1 MNCHLD
7 RSGEICGF
15 FCPDQR
21 RKSYSILAVNPTAK
35 PTREEIQAERQ
46 PKRALGLFDSTMIVI
61 GVMIGS
67 GIFIVPANMAR
78 ILGGPGW
85 LLAAWVFAAILT
97 IAAAFSFGELAS
109 MMPGGGGMYLY
120 LREAYSP
127 LWGFLYGWTLFTV
140 IQTGTI
146 AAVAVA
152 FARFLGVL
160 APSISESRYL
170 VAPLH
175 LSAHYAITLST
186 AQLVALLVIA
196 LLTATNTLGIEY
208 GKIVQNSFTV
218 AKLGAL
224 AALILLGLTAGWNAA
239 AVHANLAV
247 FWQRP
252 AIPQAGGSLT
262 AILSLV
268 VVFCV
273 SQSGSLFAADSWHDI
288 TFAAEEV
295 KDPRTTLPRALAI
308 GTVIVMLLYLAA
320 NVTYLAVL
328 KFPAIQHAA
337 NDRVATAMLEQIFP
351 AWGGKALAMLI
362 MVSTFG
368 CINSLVLAGPRAY
381 YAMARDKLFLPVAA
395 ELNRARVPG
404 WSLVMQGVW
413 AGLLVL
419 LTTYSPLKGYGNL
432 YSDLLDYII
441 SAALLFYIL
450 TIAAVVV
457 LRYKRPDAERLYR
470 TPGYPVVP
478 AVYILGAS
486 TVVLCLFIDRPATTW
501 PGLVL
506 VIAGLPVYWLIR
518 RA

>member
-1 MNCHLD
+1 MTKAEELAATQ
-7 RSGEICGF
+7 E
-15 FCPDQR
+15 QR
-21 RKSYSILAVNPTAK
+21 K
-35 PTREEIQAERQ
+35 
-46 PKRALGLFDSTMIVI
+46 PKRALGLFDSTMVVI

-67 GIFIVPANMAR
+67 GIFIVPADMAR

-85 LLAAWVFAAILT
+85 FLAAWLFAAVLT

-120 LREAYSP
+120 LSEAYSP

-160 APSISESRYL
+160 VPGISESRYL
-170 VAPLH
+170 ITPIPL
-175 LSAHYAITLST
+175 STHYALTLST

-208 GKIVQNSFTV
+208 GKIIQNGFTV
-218 AKLGAL
+218 AKLGAM
-224 AALILLGLTAGWNAA
+224 AALILLGLTVGWNGT
-239 AVHANLAV
+239 AVHANLAN

-252 AIPQAGGSLT
+252 ATGATSPMG
-262 AILSLV
+262 V
-268 VVFCV
+268 VLGLLMVFCV
-273 SQSGSLFAADSWHDI
+273 SQSGSLFAADAWHDI
-288 TFAAEEV
+288 TFASEEV

-308 GTVIVMLLYLAA
+308 GVVLVMLIYLAA
-320 NVTYLAVL
+320 NVAYLVVL
-328 KFPAIQHAA
+328 NFSAIQHAPH
-337 NDRVATAMLEQIFP
+337 DRVATAMLQQIFP
-351 AWGGKALAMLI
+351 AWGGQALAVLI

-381 YAMARDKLFLPVAA
+381 YAMARDKLFVPAA
-395 ELNRARVPG
+395 GRLNRARVPG
-404 WSLVMQGVW
+404 WSLAMQGVW
-413 AGLLVL
+413 AGVLVL
-419 LTTYSPLKGYGNL
+419 LTTYSPAKGYGNL

-457 LRYKRPDAERLYR
+457 LRYKRPDAERLFR
-470 TPGYPVVP
+470 TPGYPFVP
-478 AVYILGAS
+478 AIYVLGAGA
-486 TVVLCLFIDRPATTW
+486 VVLCLFIDRPATTW
-501 PGLVL
+501 PGLAL
-506 VIAGLPVYWLIR
+506 VITGLPVYWLIR
-518 RA
+518 RGK

>member
-1 MNCHLD
+1 MN
-7 RSGEICGF
+7 
-15 FCPDQR
+15 P
-21 RKSYSILAVNPTAK
+21 VAK
-35 PTREEIQAERQ
+35 PTREEREEIQEKRR

-67 GIFIVPANMAR
+67 GIFIVPADMAR

-85 LLAAWVFAAILT
+85 FLAAWVFAAVLT

-170 VAPLH
+170 IPPIH
-175 LSAHYAITLST
+175 LSAHYALTLST

-196 LLTATNTLGIEY
+196 LLTATNALGIEY
-208 GKIVQNSFTV
+208 GKIIQNSFTV

-224 AALILLGLTAGWNAA
+224 GALILAGPDRGLACFVGACEPGRLLAA
-239 AVHANLAV
+239 AGYACIRAS
-247 FWQRP
+247 
-252 AIPQAGGSLT
+252 SLV

-268 VVFCV
+268 MVFCV

-288 TFAAEEV
+288 TFASEEV
-295 KDPRTTLPRALAI
+295 KDPRTTLPRSLAI

-320 NVTYLAVL
+320 NLAYLAVL
-328 KFPAIQHAA
+328 DFPSIQHAPH
-337 NDRVATAMLEQIFP
+337 DRVATAMLQAIFP
-351 AWGGKALAMLI
+351 SWGGQALAAVI

-381 YAMARDKLFLPVAA
+381 YAMARDKLFFPAA
-395 ELNRARVPG
+395 GRLNGARVPG
-404 WSLVMQGVW
+404 WSLLFQGIW

-419 LTTYSPLKGYGNL
+419 LTTYSPAKGYGNL

-478 AVYILGAS
+478 AIYVLGAS

-518 RA
+518 RKAEL

>member
-1 MNCHLD
+1 
-7 RSGEICGF
+7 
-15 FCPDQR
+15 
-21 RKSYSILAVNPTAK
+21 
-35 PTREEIQAERQ
+35 
-46 PKRALGLFDSTMIVI
+46 MIVI

-67 GIFIVPANMAR
+67 GIFIVPADMAR

-85 LLAAWVFAAILT
+85 FLAAWVFAAVLT

-170 VAPLH
+170 IPPIH
-175 LSAHYAITLST
+175 LSAHYALTLST
-186 AQLVALLVIA
+186 AQLVGLLVIA
-196 LLTATNTLGIEY
+196 LLTATNALGIEY
-208 GKIVQNSFTV
+208 GKIIQNSFTV

-224 AALILLGLTAGWNAA
+224 GALIMLGLSVGWNASS
-239 AVHANLAV
+239 VQANLAT

-252 AIPQAGGSLT
+252 ATVHPGGSLV

-268 VVFCV
+268 MVFCV

-288 TFAAEEV
+288 TFASEEV
-295 KDPRTTLPRALAI
+295 KDPRTTLPRSLAI

-320 NVTYLAVL
+320 NLAYLAVL
-328 KFPAIQHAA
+328 DFPSIQHAPH
-337 NDRVATAMLEQIFP
+337 DRVATAMLQAIFP
-351 AWGGKALAMLI
+351 SWGGQALAAVI

-381 YAMARDKLFLPVAA
+381 YAMARDKLFFPAA
-395 ELNRARVPG
+395 GRLNKARVPG
-404 WSLVMQGVW
+404 WSLLFQGIW

-419 LTTYSPLKGYGNL
+419 LTTYSPAKGYGNL
-432 YSDLLDYII
+432 YSDLLDYVVFSVLI
-441 SAALLFYIL
+441 FYVL
-450 TIAAVVV
+450 TIAGLFV
-457 LRYKRPDAERLYR
+457 LRRKRPDAERPYR
-470 TPGYPVVP
+470 AFGYPIIPVL
-478 AVYILGAS
+478 YIVAATTIMLALILYK
-486 TVVLCLFIDRPATTW
+486 TDTTW
-501 PGLVL
+501 PGLLLVL
-506 VIAGLPVYWLIR
+506 LGVPVYWLWQKR
-518 RA
+518 PGGGPTGN

>member
-1 MNCHLD
+1 M
-7 RSGEICGF
+7 S
-15 FCPDQR
+15 
-21 RKSYSILAVNPTAK
+21 PTAK
-35 PTREEIQAERQ
+35 PTREEREEIQAKRQ
-46 PKRALGLFDSTMIVI
+46 PKRALGLFDSTMVVI

-67 GIFIVPANMAR
+67 GIFIVPASMAR

-85 LLAAWVFAAILT
+85 FLAAWVFAAVLT

-160 APSISESRYL
+160 APAVSESRYL
-170 VAPLH
+170 VAPIH
-175 LSAHYAITLST
+175 LSAHYALTLST
-186 AQLVALLVIA
+186 AQLVGLLVIA
-196 LLTATNTLGIEY
+196 LLTATNALGIEY

-224 AALILLGLTAGWNAA
+224 GALILLGLTVGFNAS
-239 AVHANLAV
+239 AVHANLAT

-252 AIPQAGGSLT
+252 VAPHPMSSMGAIVSL
-262 AILSLV
+262 LM
-268 VVFCV
+268 VFCI
-273 SQSGSLFAADSWHDI
+273 SQSGSLFAADAWHDI
-288 TFAAEEV
+288 TFASEEV
-295 KDPRTTLPRALAI
+295 KEPRSTLPRALAI
-308 GTVIVMLLYLAA
+308 GVVIVMLIYLAA
-320 NVTYLAVL
+320 NIAYLAVL
-328 KFPAIQHAA
+328 NFPTIQHADH
-337 NDRVATAMLEQIFP
+337 DRVATAMLQQIFP
-351 AWGGKALAMLI
+351 AWGGKGLAVLI

-381 YAMARDKLFLPVAA
+381 YAMARDRLFIPAA
-395 ELNRARVPG
+395 GRLNSARVPG
-404 WSLVMQGVW
+404 WSLLMQGIW

-419 LTTYSPLKGYGNL
+419 LTTYSPLTGYGNL

-450 TIAAVVV
+450 TISAVVV

-478 AVYILGAS
+478 AIYVLGAS
-486 TVVLCLFIDRPATTW
+486 TVVLCLFIARPATTW
-501 PGLVL
+501 PGLAL
-506 VIAGLPVYWLIR
+506 VISGLPVYWLIR
-518 RA
+518 RKGAN

>member
-1 MNCHLD
+1 
-7 RSGEICGF
+7 
-15 FCPDQR
+15 
-21 RKSYSILAVNPTAK
+21 VNPTQ
-35 PTREEIQAERQ
+35 EEIETRRQ

-67 GIFIVPANMAR
+67 GIFIVPAGMAR

-85 LLAAWVFAAILT
+85 LLAAWVFAAVLT

-160 APSISESRYL
+160 APSISESHYL
-170 VAPLH
+170 FAPLH

-196 LLTATNTLGIEY
+196 ALTATNSLGVEY
-208 GKIVQNSFTV
+208 GKIIQNTFTV
-218 AKLGAL
+218 AKLGAM
-224 AALILLGLTAGWNAA
+224 AALILLGLTVGWHAT
-239 AVHANLAV
+239 AVHANLAA

-252 AIPQAGGSLT
+252 PIPGSESGLT
-262 AILSLV
+262 ALLSLV

-273 SQSGSLFAADSWHDI
+273 SQTGSLFSADSWHDI

-295 KDPRTTLPRALAI
+295 KDPRTTLPRSLAL
-308 GTVIVMLLYLAA
+308 GTVIVMLIYLAA
-320 NVTYLAVL
+320 NVAYMAVL
-328 KFPAIQHAA
+328 TFPDIQHAPR
-337 NDRVATAMLEQIFP
+337 DRVATAMMQHIFP
-351 AWGGKALAMLI
+351 TWGAQALAVLI

-368 CINSLVLAGPRAY
+368 CINSLVLSGPRAY
-381 YAMARDKLFLPVAA
+381 YAMARDQLFFPAA
-395 ELNRARVPG
+395 GHLNRARVPG
-404 WSLVMQGVW
+404 WSLLLQGIW

-419 LTTYSPLKGYGNL
+419 LTTYSPLTGYGNL

-478 AVYILGAS
+478 ATYVLGAS
-486 TVVLCLFIDRPATTW
+486 VVVLCLFIDRPATTW

-506 VIAGLPVYWLIR
+506 VVAGLPVYWIIR
-518 RA
+518 KRQ

>member
-1 MNCHLD
+1 MN
-7 RSGEICGF
+7 
-15 FCPDQR
+15 PN
-21 RKSYSILAVNPTAK
+21 APT
-35 PTREEIQAERQ
+35 TRGLSREEREELQVKRK
-46 PKRALGLFDSTMIVI
+46 PKRALGLFDSTMVVI

-67 GIFIVPANMAR
+67 GIFIVPAGMAR

-85 LLAAWVFAAILT
+85 FLAAWVFAAVLT
-97 IAAAFSFGELAS
+97 IAAALSFGELAS

-160 APSISESRYL
+160 APSVSESHYL

-175 LSAHYAITLST
+175 LSSHYALTLST

-208 GKIVQNSFTV
+208 AKIVQNAFTV

-224 AALILLGLTAGWNAA
+224 AALILLGLTVGWNSS
-239 AVHANLAV
+239 AVHTNLAG

-252 AIPQAGGSLT
+252 ATAHPETALA

-268 VVFCV
+268 MVFCV
-273 SQSGSLFAADSWHDI
+273 SQSGSLFAADAWHDI

-295 KDPRTTLPRALAI
+295 KDPRRTLPRSLAI

-320 NVTYLAVL
+320 NVAYLAVL
-328 KFPAIQHAA
+328 SFPAIQHAPH
-337 NDRVATAMLEQIFP
+337 DRVATAMLQQIFP
-351 AWGGKALAMLI
+351 AWGGAALAVLI

-381 YAMARDKLFLPVAA
+381 YAMARDKLFFAA
-395 ELNRARVPG
+395 AGRLNRASVPG
-404 WSLVMQGVW
+404 WSLAMQGVW
-413 AGLLVL
+413 AALLVL
-419 LTTYSPLKGYGNL
+419 LTTYSPVTGYGNL

-457 LRYKRPDAERLYR
+457 LRHNRPDAERPYR
-470 TPGYPVVP
+470 TPGYPVIP
-478 AVYILGAS
+478 AIYVVGAS
-486 TVVLCLFIDRPATTW
+486 AVVLCLFIDRPATTW
-501 PGLVL
+501 PGLAL
-506 VIAGLPVYWLIR
+506 VIAGLPVYWVVR
-518 RA
+518 RAGSRNIS

>member
-1 MNCHLD
+1 
-7 RSGEICGF
+7 
-15 FCPDQR
+15 
-21 RKSYSILAVNPTAK
+21 VNPTQEA
-35 PTREEIQAERQ
+35 TEARRE
-46 PKRALGLFDSTMIVI
+46 PKRALGLFDSTMVVI

-67 GIFIVPANMAR
+67 GIFIVPADMAR

-85 LLAAWVFAAILT
+85 LLAAWVFAAVLT

-152 FARFLGVL
+152 FARYLGVL
-160 APSISESRYL
+160 LPSISESHYL
-170 VAPLH
+170 FAPLH

-186 AQLVALLVIA
+186 AQLVALVVIA
-196 LLTATNTLGIEY
+196 LLTATNSLGVEY
-208 GKIVQNSFTV
+208 GKIIQNSFTV
-218 AKLGAL
+218 AKLGAM
-224 AALILLGLTAGWNAA
+224 AALILVGLTLGWHGS
-239 AVHANLAV
+239 AVHANLAN

-252 AIPQAGGSLT
+252 PTPHPDTSLV
-262 AILSLV
+262 ALLSLV

-273 SQSGSLFAADSWHDI
+273 SQPGPLFSADSWHDI

-295 KDPRTTLPRALAI
+295 KDPRTTLPRSLAL
-308 GTVIVMLLYLAA
+308 GTVIVMLIYLAA
-320 NVTYLAVL
+320 NVAYLVVL
-328 KFPAIQHAA
+328 NFSDIQHA
-337 NDRVATAMLEQIFP
+337 NHDRVATAMIEQIFP
-351 AWGGKALAMLI
+351 AWGVQAMAVLI

-368 CINSLVLAGPRAY
+368 CINSLVLSGPRAY
-381 YAMARDKLFLPVAA
+381 YAMARDRLFFPAA
-395 ELNRARVPG
+395 GRLNRARVPG
-404 WSLVMQGVW
+404 WSLALQGIW

-419 LTTYSPLKGYGNL
+419 LTTYSTSKGYGNL

-478 AVYILGAS
+478 AIYVLGAGV
-486 TVVLCLFIDRPATTW
+486 VVLCLFLDRPATTW

-506 VIAGLPVYWLIR
+506 VVCGLPVYFLIR
-518 RA
+518 R

>member
-1 MNCHLD
+1 M
-7 RSGEICGF
+7 
-15 FCPDQR
+15 
-21 RKSYSILAVNPTAK
+21 V
-35 PTREEIQAERQ
+35 
-46 PKRALGLFDSTMIVI
+46 VI

-67 GIFIVPANMAR
+67 GIFIVPADMAR

-85 LLAAWVFAAILT
+85 LLAAWVFAAVLT

-170 VAPLH
+170 VTPVH

-186 AQLVALLVIA
+186 AQLVALLVI
-196 LLTATNTLGIEY
+196 LVLTATNTLGIEY
-208 GKIVQNSFTV
+208 GKIIQNAFTV
-218 AKLGAL
+218 AKLGAMG
-224 AALILLGLTAGWNAA
+224 ALILLGLTVGWNAA
-239 AVHANLAV
+239 TVHANLAV

-252 AIPQAGGSLT
+252 AEVAAHPAYSFG
-262 AILSLV
+262 AILSLLM
-268 VVFCV
+268 VFCV

-288 TFAAEEV
+288 TFASEEV
-295 KDPRTTLPRALAI
+295 KDPRTTLPRALAM
-308 GTVIVMLLYLAA
+308 GVVIVMLIYLAA
-320 NVTYLAVL
+320 NVAYMAVL
-328 KFPAIQHAA
+328 NFSAIQHAPH
-337 NDRVATAMLEQIFP
+337 DRVATAMLQQIFP
-351 AWGGKALAMLI
+351 AWGGKALAVLI

-381 YAMARDKLFLPVAA
+381 YAMARDKLFVPAA
-395 ELNRARVPG
+395 GRLNRARVPG
-404 WSLVMQGVW
+404 WSLAMQGVW
-413 AGLLVL
+413 AAVLVL
-419 LTTYSPLKGYGNL
+419 LTTYSPVTGYGNL

-478 AVYILGAS
+478 AGYILGAS
-486 TVVLCLFIDRPATTW
+486 AVGVCVFVDRPATTW
-501 PGLVL
+501 PGLAL
-506 VIAGLPVYWLIR
+506 VISGLPVYWLIR
-518 RA
+518 RAGKNGSD

>member
-1 MNCHLD
+1 MRGAQQAQQHII
-7 RSGEICGF
+7 G
-15 FCPDQR
+15 QR
-21 RKSYSILAVNPTAK
+21 FGQKAGANIAPLANSAVDTLQFAIAESFSLGSDHAHQLGYSLSRGDSILAVPRPYEPYRKTHSRTRISCTQHWTPTACAAFSK
-35 PTREEIQAERQ
+35 ESRMNFANATKLHRKSGEEREEIQAQRK
-46 PKRALGLFDSTMIVI
+46 PKRALGLFDSTMVVI

-67 GIFIVPANMAR
+67 GIFIVPADMAR

-85 LLAAWVFAAILT
+85 FLAAWVFAAVLT

-170 VAPLH
+170 ITPIR
-175 LSAHYAITLST
+175 LSAHYALTLST
-186 AQLVALLVIA
+186 AQLVAVLVIA

-208 GKIVQNSFTV
+208 GKIIQNSFTV

-224 AALILLGLTAGWNAA
+224 GALIVLGLTVGWNAS
-239 AVHANLAV
+239 AVHANLAA

-252 AIPQAGGSLT
+252 ATPHPVSSMG
-262 AILSLV
+262 AILSLL

-288 TFAAEEV
+288 TFASEEV
-295 KDPRTTLPRALAI
+295 KEPRTTLPRALAI
-308 GTVIVMLLYLAA
+308 GVVIVMLVYLAA
-320 NVTYLAVL
+320 NIAYLAVL
-328 KFPAIQHAA
+328 NFSAIQHADH
-337 NDRVATAMLEQIFP
+337 DRVATAMLQQIFP
-351 AWGGKALAMLI
+351 AWGAKGLAVLI

-381 YAMARDKLFLPVAA
+381 YAMARDRLFIPAA
-395 ELNRARVPG
+395 GRLNSARVPG
-404 WSLVMQGVW
+404 WSLLMQGVW
-413 AGLLVL
+413 A
-419 LTTYSPLKGYGNL
+419 
-432 YSDLLDYII
+432 
-441 SAALLFYIL
+441 AAAG
-450 TIAAVVV
+450 AAHHVF
-457 LRYKRPDAERLYR
+457 
-470 TPGYPVVP
+470 PG
-478 AVYILGAS
+478 
-486 TVVLCLFIDRPATTW
+486 
-501 PGLVL
+501 
-506 VIAGLPVYWLIR
+506 
-518 RA
+518 

>member
-1 MNCHLD
+1 
-7 RSGEICGF
+7 
-15 FCPDQR
+15 
-21 RKSYSILAVNPTAK
+21 
-35 PTREEIQAERQ
+35 
-46 PKRALGLFDSTMIVI
+46 MIVI

-78 ILGGPGW
+78 MLGGPGW
-85 LLAAWVFAAILT
+85 FLAAWVFAAVLT

-152 FARFLGVL
+152 FARFLGVW
-160 APSISESRYL
+160 APSVSESRYL
-170 VAPLH
+170 FPPLH
-175 LSAHYAITLST
+175 LSAHYALMLSS

-208 GKIVQNSFTV
+208 GKIIQNSFTV

-224 AALILLGLTAGWNAA
+224 AALILLGLSVGWNGSS
-239 AVHANLAV
+239 VHANLAD

-252 AIPQAGGSLT
+252 DTSYAG
-262 AILSLV
+262 ILGLLM
-268 VVFCV
+268 VFCV
-273 SQSGSLFAADSWHDI
+273 SQSGSLFAADAWHDI

-295 KDPRTTLPRALAI
+295 KDPRRTLPRSLAI
-308 GTVIVMLLYLAA
+308 GTVIVMLLYLVV
-320 NVTYLAVL
+320 NVAYLVVL

-337 NDRVATAMLEQIFP
+337 NDRVATAMLQQIFP
-351 AWGGKALAMLI
+351 AWGGKALAALI

-381 YAMARDKLFLPVAA
+381 YAMARDRLFFPAA
-395 ELNRARVPG
+395 GTLNAARVPG
-404 WSLVMQGVW
+404 WSLLMQGVW
-413 AGLLVL
+413 AGVLVL
-419 LTTYSPLKGYGNL
+419 LTTYSPDKGYGNL

-478 AVYILGAS
+478 AIYVLGAG
-486 TVVLCLFIDRPATTW
+486 VVVVCLFIDRPATTW

-506 VIAGLPVYWLIR
+506 VVAGLPVYWLIR
-518 RA
+518 RKSA

>member
-1 MNCHLD
+1 
-7 RSGEICGF
+7 
-15 FCPDQR
+15 
-21 RKSYSILAVNPTAK
+21 
-35 PTREEIQAERQ
+35 
-46 PKRALGLFDSTMIVI
+46 MIVI

-67 GIFIVPANMAR
+67 GIFIVPADMAR
-78 ILGGPGW
+78 LLGGPGW
-85 LLAAWVFAAILT
+85 LLAAWVFAAVLT

-160 APSISESRYL
+160 VPSVSESHYL
-170 VAPLH
+170 TAPLH
-175 LSAHYAITLST
+175 LSAHYAVTLST
-186 AQLVALLVIA
+186 AQLVAMLVIA
-196 LLTATNTLGIEY
+196 LLTGTNMLGIEY

-224 AALILLGLTAGWNAA
+224 AALVVLGLSIGWNTSS
-239 AVHANLAV
+239 VHANLAA

-252 AIPQAGGSLT
+252 ATSHPGNSVAV
-262 AILSLV
+262 ILSLV

-273 SQSGSLFAADSWHDI
+273 SQSGSLFAADAWHDI

-295 KDPRTTLPRALAI
+295 KDPRTTLPHSLAI
-308 GTVIVMLLYLAA
+308 GTIIVMLLYLAA
-320 NVTYLAVL
+320 NAAYLAVL
-328 KFPAIQHAA
+328 KFPAIQHAP
-337 NDRVATAMLEQIFP
+337 NDRVATAMLQQIFP
-351 AWGGKALAMLI
+351 AWGSQALAALI

-381 YAMARDKLFLPVAA
+381 YTMARDKLFFAA
-395 ELNRARVPG
+395 AGHLNRARVPG
-404 WSLVMQGVW
+404 WSLLMQGIW
-413 AGLLVL
+413 AALLVV
-419 LTTYSPLKGYGNL
+419 LTTYSPVKGYGNL

-457 LRYKRPDAERLYR
+457 LRYKRPQAERLYR

-486 TVVLCLFIDRPATTW
+486 AVVLCLFVDRPATTW
-501 PGLVL
+501 PGLAL
-506 VIAGLPVYWLIR
+506 VIAGLPVYWIVR
-518 RA
+518 RAA

>member
-1 MNCHLD
+1 MTP
-7 RSGEICGF
+7 I
-15 FCPDQR
+15 
-21 RKSYSILAVNPTAK
+21 AK
-35 PTREEIQAERQ
+35 PTGRLSHEQREELEEKRK
-46 PKRALGLFDSTMIVI
+46 PKRALGLFDSTMVVI

-67 GIFIVPANMAR
+67 GIFIVPAGMAR

-85 LLAAWVFAAILT
+85 FLAAWIFAAILT
-97 IAAAFSFGELAS
+97 IAAALSFGELAS

-160 APSISESRYL
+160 APSISESHYL
-170 VAPLH
+170 FAPLH
-175 LSAHYAITLST
+175 LSGHYALTLST

-208 GKIVQNSFTV
+208 AKIVQNIFTV

-224 AALILLGLTAGWNAA
+224 AALILLGLTVGWNHAA
-239 AVHANLAV
+239 MQANLAN

-252 AIPQAGGSLT
+252 AVGLDHPVSFMGT
-262 AILSLV
+262 ILGLLM
-268 VVFCV
+268 VFCV
-273 SQSGSLFAADSWHDI
+273 SQSGSLFAADAWHDI

-295 KDPRTTLPRALAI
+295 KDPRTTLPRSLAI
-308 GTVIVMLLYLAA
+308 GTVVVMLLYLAA
-320 NVTYLAVL
+320 NAAYLAVL
-328 KFPAIQHAA
+328 GFPAIQHAPH
-337 NDRVATAMLEQIFP
+337 DRVATAMLQQIFP
-351 AWGGKALAMLI
+351 AWGGAALAVLI

-381 YAMARDKLFLPVAA
+381 YAMARDKLFFPAA
-395 ELNRARVPG
+395 GRLNQARVPG
-404 WSLVMQGVW
+404 WSLAMQGVW
-413 AGLLVL
+413 AGVLVL
-419 LTTYSPLKGYGNL
+419 LTTYSPVTGYGNL

-457 LRYKRPDAERLYR
+457 LRRKRPAAERPYR
-470 TPGYPVVP
+470 TPGYPVIP
-478 AVYILGAS
+478 AIYVVGAS
-486 TVVLCLFIDRPATTW
+486 AVVVCLFIDRPATTW
-501 PGLVL
+501 PGLAL
-506 VIAGLPVYWLIR
+506 VITGLPVYWVIR
-518 RA
+518 RAGSSEA

>member
-1 MNCHLD
+1 LSPLKYVAL
-7 RSGEICGF
+7 RGK
-15 FCPDQR
+15 R
-21 RKSYSILAVNPTAK
+21 YSILAVNPATK
-35 PTREEIQAERQ
+35 EEIQAQRQ
-46 PKRALGLFDSTMIVI
+46 PKRALGFFDSTMIVI

-78 ILGGPGW
+78 MLGGPGW
-85 LLAAWVFAAILT
+85 LLAAWIFAAVLT

-152 FARFLGVL
+152 FARFLGVW
-160 APSISESRYL
+160 APSVSESRYL
-170 VAPLH
+170 LPPLH
-175 LSAHYAITLST
+175 LSAHYAITLSS

-208 GKIVQNSFTV
+208 GKIIQNSFTV

-224 AALILLGLTAGWNAA
+224 AALILLGLSVGWNASSI
-239 AVHANLAV
+239 HANMAT

-252 AIPQAGGSLT
+252 DTSYPG
-262 AILSLV
+262 ILGLLM
-268 VVFCV
+268 VFCV
-273 SQSGSLFAADSWHDI
+273 SQSGSLFAADSWHDV

-295 KDPRTTLPRALAI
+295 KDPRTVLPRSLAA
-308 GTVIVMLLYLAA
+308 GTVIVMLLYLVV
-320 NVTYLAVL
+320 NVAYLVVL
-328 KFPAIQHAA
+328 NFSAIQHAP
-337 NDRVATAMLEQIFP
+337 NDRVATAMLQQIFP
-351 AWGGKALAMLI
+351 AWGGRALAALI

-381 YAMARDKLFLPVAA
+381 YAMARDKLFFPAA
-395 ELNRARVPG
+395 GTLNWARVPG
-404 WSLVMQGVW
+404 WSLVFQGIW
-413 AGLLVL
+413 AALLVL
-419 LTTYSPLKGYGNL
+419 LTTYSQAKGYGNL

-457 LRYKRPDAERLYR
+457 LRYKRPNAERLYR

-478 AVYILGAS
+478 AIYVLGAS
-486 TVVLCLFIDRPATTW
+486 VVVVCLFINRPATTW

-506 VIAGLPVYWLIR
+506 VIAGLPVYWLIQR
-518 RA
+518 RIF

>member
-1 MNCHLD
+1 M
-7 RSGEICGF
+7 S
-15 FCPDQR
+15 
-21 RKSYSILAVNPTAK
+21 PTAK
-35 PTREEIQAERQ
+35 PTREEREEIQAKRQ
-46 PKRALGLFDSTMIVI
+46 PKRALGLFDSTMVVI

-67 GIFIVPANMAR
+67 GIFIVPASMAR

-85 LLAAWVFAAILT
+85 FLAAWVFAAVLT

-160 APSISESRYL
+160 APAVSESRYL
-170 VAPLH
+170 VAPIH
-175 LSAHYAITLST
+175 LSAHYALTLST
-186 AQLVALLVIA
+186 AQLVGLLVIA
-196 LLTATNTLGIEY
+196 LLTATNALGIEY

-224 AALILLGLTAGWNAA
+224 GALILLGLTVGFNAS
-239 AVHANLAV
+239 AVHANLAT

-252 AIPQAGGSLT
+252 VAPHPMSSMGAIVSL
-262 AILSLV
+262 LM
-268 VVFCV
+268 VFCI
-273 SQSGSLFAADSWHDI
+273 SQSGSLFAADAWHDI
-288 TFAAEEV
+288 TFASEEV
-295 KDPRTTLPRALAI
+295 KEPRSTLPRALAI
-308 GTVIVMLLYLAA
+308 GVVIVMLIYLAA
-320 NVTYLAVL
+320 NIAYLAVL
-328 KFPAIQHAA
+328 NFPTIQHADH
-337 NDRVATAMLEQIFP
+337 DRVATAMLQQIFP
-351 AWGGKALAMLI
+351 AWGGKGLAVLI

-381 YAMARDKLFLPVAA
+381 YAMARDRLFIPAA
-395 ELNRARVPG
+395 GRLNSARVPG
-404 WSLVMQGVW
+404 WSLLMQGIW

-419 LTTYSPLKGYGNL
+419 LTTYSPLTGYGNL

-478 AVYILGAS
+478 AIYVLGAS
-486 TVVLCLFIDRPATTW
+486 TVVLCLFIARPATTW
-501 PGLVL
+501 PGLAL
-506 VIAGLPVYWLIR
+506 VISWLPVYWLIR
-518 RA
+518 RKGAN

>member
-1 MNCHLD
+1 MH
-7 RSGEICGF
+7 
-15 FCPDQR
+15 PMTKQ
-21 RKSYSILAVNPTAK
+21 
-35 PTREEIQAERQ
+35 EEIQASRK

-67 GIFIVPANMAR
+67 GIFIVPADMAR
-78 ILGGPGW
+78 ILGGPAW
-85 LLAAWVFAAILT
+85 FLAAWVFAAVLT

-160 APSISESRYL
+160 MPAISESHYL
-170 VAPLH
+170 LPPVH

-186 AQLVALLVIA
+186 AQLVGLLVIA
-196 LLTATNTLGIEY
+196 LLTVTNTLGIEY
-208 GKIVQNSFTV
+208 GKIIQNSFTV

-224 AALILLGLTAGWNAA
+224 AVLILLGLTVGWNAS
-239 AVHANLAV
+239 AVHSNLAM

-252 AIPQAGGSLT
+252 ATAESSSLG
-262 AILSLV
+262 AILGLV
-268 VVFCV
+268 MVFCV
-273 SQSGSLFAADSWHDI
+273 SQSGSLFAADAWHDI
-288 TFAAEEV
+288 TFASEEV
-295 KDPRTTLPRALAI
+295 KEPRSVLPRALAI
-308 GTVIVMLLYLAA
+308 GTVVVMLLYLAA
-320 NVTYLAVL
+320 NVAYLVVL
-328 KFPAIQHAA
+328 DFSSIQHAPR
-337 NDRVATAMLEQIFP
+337 DRVATAMLQHIFP
-351 AWGGKALAMLI
+351 AWGGQALAVLI

-381 YAMARDKLFLPVAA
+381 YAMARDRLFIPAA
-395 ELNRARVPG
+395 GRLNRARVPG
-404 WSLVMQGVW
+404 WSLLMQGIW
-413 AGLLVL
+413 AGVLVL
-419 LTTYSPLKGYGNL
+419 LTTYSPGKGYGNL

-457 LRYKRPDAERLYR
+457 LRYKRPEAERLYR

-478 AVYILGAS
+478 AIYVIGAS
-486 TVVLCLFIDRPATTW
+486 AVVLCLFIDRPATTW

-506 VIAGLPVYWLIR
+506 VVAGLPVYWLIR
-518 RA
+518 

>member
-1 MNCHLD
+1 
-7 RSGEICGF
+7 
-15 FCPDQR
+15 
-21 RKSYSILAVNPTAK
+21 VNPTQEATEAK
-35 PTREEIQAERQ
+35 RE
-46 PKRALGLFDSTMIVI
+46 PKRALGLFDSTMVVI

-67 GIFIVPANMAR
+67 GIFIVPAGMAR

-85 LLAAWVFAAILT
+85 LLAAWVFAAVLT
-97 IAAAFSFGELAS
+97 ISAAFSFGELAS
-109 MMPGGGGMYLY
+109 MMPSGGGMYLY

-152 FARFLGVL
+152 FARYLGVL
-160 APSISESRYL
+160 VPSVSESHYL
-170 VAPLH
+170 FAPLH

-186 AQLVALLVIA
+186 AQLVALVVIA
-196 LLTATNTLGIEY
+196 LLTATNSLGVEY
-208 GKIVQNSFTV
+208 GKIIQNSFTV
-218 AKLGAL
+218 AKLGAM
-224 AALILLGLTAGWNAA
+224 AALILVGLTLGWHGS
-239 AVHANLAV
+239 AVHANLAN

-252 AIPQAGGSLT
+252 PTPHPGTSLV
-262 AILSLV
+262 ALLSLV

-273 SQSGSLFAADSWHDI
+273 SQPGPLFSADSWHDI

-295 KDPRTTLPRALAI
+295 KDPRTTLPRSLAL
-308 GTVIVMLLYLAA
+308 GTVVVMLIYLAA
-320 NVTYLAVL
+320 NVAYLVVL
-328 KFPAIQHAA
+328 NFSDIQHASH
-337 NDRVATAMLEQIFP
+337 DRVATEMIEQIFP
-351 AWGGKALAMLI
+351 AWGVQAMAVLI

-381 YAMARDKLFLPVAA
+381 YAMARDRLFFPAA
-395 ELNRARVPG
+395 GRLNRARVPG
-404 WSLVMQGVW
+404 WSLALQGLW

-419 LTTYSPLKGYGNL
+419 LTTYSPSTGYGNL

-478 AVYILGAS
+478 AVYVLGAGV
-486 TVVLCLFIDRPATTW
+486 VVLCLFLDRPATTW

-506 VIAGLPVYWLIR
+506 VVCGLPVYFLIR
-518 RA
+518 R

>member
-1 MNCHLD
+1 MTP
-7 RSGEICGF
+7 I
-15 FCPDQR
+15 
-21 RKSYSILAVNPTAK
+21 AK
-35 PTREEIQAERQ
+35 PTREEREEIQTQRK
-46 PKRALGLFDSTMIVI
+46 PKRALGLFDSTMVVI

-67 GIFIVPANMAR
+67 GIFIVPADMAR

-85 LLAAWVFAAILT
+85 FLAAWVFAAVLT

-160 APSISESRYL
+160 APGVSESRYL
-170 VAPLH
+170 FPPVH
-175 LSAHYAITLST
+175 LSAHYALTLST
-186 AQLVALLVIA
+186 AQLVALLVIV
-196 LLTATNTLGIEY
+196 LLTATNTFGIEY
-208 GKIVQNSFTV
+208 GKIIQNSFTV
-218 AKLGAL
+218 AKLGAM
-224 AALILLGLTAGWNAA
+224 AVLIVLGLTVGWNAS

-252 AIPQAGGSLT
+252 ATPYPGSSLG
-262 AILSLV
+262 AMLSLLM
-268 VVFCV
+268 VFCV
-273 SQSGSLFAADSWHDI
+273 SQSGSLFAADAWHDI
-288 TFAAEEV
+288 TFASEEV
-295 KDPRTTLPRALAI
+295 KDPRSTLPRALAI
-308 GTVIVMLLYLAA
+308 GVVIVML
-320 NVTYLAVL
+320 VYLAVNVAYL
-328 KFPAIQHAA
+328 VVLNFPAIQHAPH
-337 NDRVATAMLEQIFP
+337 DRVATAMLQQIFP
-351 AWGGKALAMLI
+351 AWGGKALAALI

-381 YAMARDKLFLPVAA
+381 YAMARDRLFIPAA
-395 ELNRARVPG
+395 GTLNRARVPG
-404 WSLVMQGVW
+404 WSLAMQGIW
-413 AGLLVL
+413 AGVLVL
-419 LTTYSPLKGYGNL
+419 LTTYSPVTGYGNL

-457 LRYKRPDAERLYR
+457 LRYKLPNAERLYR

-478 AVYILGAS
+478 AIYILGAS
-486 TVVLCLFIDRPATTW
+486 AVVLCLFIDRPATTW

-518 RA
+518 RKGA

>member
-1 MNCHLD
+1 MT
-7 RSGEICGF
+7 
-15 FCPDQR
+15 PM
-21 RKSYSILAVNPTAK
+21 TK
-35 PTREEIQAERQ
+35 PTRAERDEIQASRK

-67 GIFIVPANMAR
+67 GIFIVPAEMAR
-78 ILGGPGW
+78 LLGGPGW
-85 LLAAWVFAAILT
+85 FLAAWVFAAVLT
-97 IAAAFSFGELAS
+97 ITAAFSFGELAS

-160 APSISESRYL
+160 APGISESHYL
-170 VAPLH
+170 MAPVH

-196 LLTATNTLGIEY
+196 LLTVTNTLGIEY
-208 GKIVQNSFTV
+208 GKIIQNSFTV

-224 AALILLGLTAGWNAA
+224 AVLILLGLTVGWNST
-239 AVHANLAV
+239 AVHANLAS

-252 AIPQAGGSLT
+252 ATAASASSLGT
-262 AILSLV
+262 VLSLLM
-268 VVFCV
+268 VFCV

-295 KDPRTTLPRALAI
+295 KEPRTVLPRALAI
-308 GTVIVMLLYLAA
+308 GTVVVMLIYLAA
-320 NVTYLAVL
+320 NVAYMAVL
-328 KFPAIQHAA
+328 NFAAIQHAPR
-337 NDRVATAMLEQIFP
+337 DRVATAMLQHIFP
-351 AWGGKALAMLI
+351 AWGGQALAVLI

-381 YAMARDKLFLPVAA
+381 YAMARDRLFLPAA
-395 ELNRARVPG
+395 GHLNRARVPG
-404 WSLVMQGVW
+404 WSLLMQGLW

-419 LTTYSPLKGYGNL
+419 LTTYSPGVGYGNL

-457 LRYKRPDAERLYR
+457 LRYKRPEAERLYR

-478 AVYILGAS
+478 AIYVVGAS
-486 TVVLCLFIDRPATTW
+486 AVVLCLFIDRPATTW

-506 VIAGLPVYWLIR
+506 VVAGLPVYWAIR
-518 RA
+518 RAGSEKGQCNRA

>member
-1 MNCHLD
+1 MTP
-7 RSGEICGF
+7 I
-15 FCPDQR
+15 
-21 RKSYSILAVNPTAK
+21 AK
-35 PTREEIQAERQ
+35 PTGRLSHEQREELEEKRK
-46 PKRALGLFDSTMIVI
+46 PKRALGLFDSTMVVI

-67 GIFIVPANMAR
+67 GIFIVPAGMAR

-85 LLAAWVFAAILT
+85 FLAAWIFAAILT
-97 IAAAFSFGELAS
+97 IAAALSFGELAS

-160 APSISESRYL
+160 APSISESHYL
-170 VAPLH
+170 FAPLH
-175 LSAHYAITLST
+175 LSGHYALTLST

-208 GKIVQNSFTV
+208 AKIVQNIFTV

-224 AALILLGLTAGWNAA
+224 AALILLGLTVGWNHAA
-239 AVHANLAV
+239 MQANLAN

-252 AIPQAGGSLT
+252 AVGLDHPVSFMGTLLGL
-262 AILSLV
+262 LM
-268 VVFCV
+268 VFCV
-273 SQSGSLFAADSWHDI
+273 SQSGSLFAADAWHDI

-295 KDPRTTLPRALAI
+295 KDPRTTLPRSLAI
-308 GTVIVMLLYLAA
+308 GTVVVMLLYLAA
-320 NVTYLAVL
+320 NAAYLAVL
-328 KFPAIQHAA
+328 GFPAIQHAPH
-337 NDRVATAMLEQIFP
+337 DRVATAMLQQIFP
-351 AWGGKALAMLI
+351 AWGGAALAVLI

-381 YAMARDKLFLPVAA
+381 YAMARDKLFFPAA
-395 ELNRARVPG
+395 GRLNQARVPG
-404 WSLVMQGVW
+404 WSLAMQGVW
-413 AGLLVL
+413 AGVLVL
-419 LTTYSPLKGYGNL
+419 LTTYSPVTGYGNL

-457 LRYKRPDAERLYR
+457 LRRKRPAAERPYR
-470 TPGYPVVP
+470 TPGYPVIP
-478 AVYILGAS
+478 AIYVVGAS
-486 TVVLCLFIDRPATTW
+486 AVVVCLFIDRPATTW
-501 PGLVL
+501 PGLAL
-506 VIAGLPVYWLIR
+506 VITGLPVYWVIR
-518 RA
+518 RAGSSEA

>member
-1 MNCHLD
+1 M
-7 RSGEICGF
+7 
-15 FCPDQR
+15 
-21 RKSYSILAVNPTAK
+21 AVNPTH
-35 PTREEIQAERQ
+35 EEIQAHRK

-67 GIFIVPANMAR
+67 GIFIVPAEMAR

-85 LLAAWVFAAILT
+85 FLAAWVFAAVLT

-160 APSISESRYL
+160 APGVSESRYL
-170 VAPLH
+170 IAPLH
-175 LSAHYAITLST
+175 LSAHYALTLST

-208 GKIVQNSFTV
+208 GKIIQNSFTV

-224 AALILLGLTAGWNAA
+224 GALILLGLTVGWNAS
-239 AVHANLAV
+239 AVHANIAA

-252 AIPQAGGSLT
+252 PTPHPGVSFV
-262 AILSLV
+262 AILSLI

-295 KDPRTTLPRALAI
+295 KDPRTTLPKSLAI

-320 NVTYLAVL
+320 NVAYLAVL
-328 KFPAIQHAA
+328 NFPAIQHAP
-337 NDRVATAMLEQIFP
+337 NDRVATAMLQQIFP
-351 AWGGKALAMLI
+351 AWGGKALAVLI

-381 YAMARDKLFLPVAA
+381 YAMARDKLFFPAA
-395 ELNRARVPG
+395 GHLNWARVPG
-404 WSLVMQGVW
+404 WSLLIQGVW
-413 AGLLVL
+413 AALLVL
-419 LTTYSPLKGYGNL
+419 LTTYSPITGYGNL

-478 AVYILGAS
+478 AIYVLGAS

-518 RA
+518 RSTSGKVR